1 MKHSGGTPH
10 VGGSNT
16 AWGECP
22 HVDKEIPLVGAIRVL
37 VQSEFGRFSRPESQL
52 LPLNG
57 KQLGPSYP
65 PNRAFF
71 KREIAMK
78 VTSDLIIAMKVTSDS
93 IIDAFNTVKNGAVK
107 FK

>member
-1 MKHSGGTPH
+1 MSGVRTPH
-10 VGGSNT
+10 
-16 AWGECP
+16 
-22 HVDKEIPLVGAIRVL
+22 GANVRMWIKKSHSL

-78 VTSDLIIAMKVTSDS
+78 VTSDSIIAMKVTSDS
-93 IIDAFNTVKNGAVK
+93 IIDAFNTVKK
-107 FK
+107 ITL